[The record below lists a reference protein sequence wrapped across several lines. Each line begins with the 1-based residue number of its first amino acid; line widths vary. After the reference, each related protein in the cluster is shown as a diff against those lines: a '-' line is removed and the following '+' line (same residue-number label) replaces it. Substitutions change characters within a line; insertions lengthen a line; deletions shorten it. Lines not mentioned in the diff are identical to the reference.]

1 MKGADVVNRL
11 KEVLPNYTDDF
22 SDIVTITNLSRSATT
37 ITAVTGA
44 AHGLVTGNYVTI
56 RGAKEPIVIT
66 SITRDDE
73 TVTVT
78 TATDHKL
85 SDPSLY
91 SPKEAANLTVTITGA
106 DPADYNGTFTLLTVP
121 TTTTFTYKVT
131 TAPTTPAT
139 TPGTLILDD
148 FDGYNGY
155 KQVTVTNSTTFTYST
170 TNSSLGTP
178 AQGTTEMSKASRIA
192 WAATANRA
200 DQFYSESGTGRT
212 DQNWMFVVMG
222 ASVVYK
228 DDTVA
233 SDLASAQDTNRFY
246 FFETQNDFSIYIF
259 LPAQD
264 GTLGAL
270 AADQAKEIETPLLKS
285 IVNFSFDSNLTEECY
300 QGSTY
305 VGNEL
310 EDYNTAYYVHRF
322 DFLAKGYV
330 QESDTADFSPGTPLQ
345 TIDGTFT
352 DKDMTYKPN
361 LRS

>member
-11 KEVLPNYTDDF
+11 KEVLPNFTDNF
-22 SDIVTITNLSRSATT
+22 SDIVTITSLSRSGST
-37 ITAVTGA
+37 ITAVTSA
-44 AHGLVTGNYVTI
+44 AHGLATNNYVTI
-56 RGAKEPIVIT
+56 KGAKEPIVIS
-66 SITRDDE
+66 SITRDEE

-85 SDPSLY
+85 SDPSKY
-91 SPKEAANLTVTITGA
+91 SPKEAANLTITITGA

-131 TAPTTPAT
+131 TTPATPAT

-155 KQVTVTNSTTFTYST
+155 KQVTVTNTTTFTYTT
-170 TNSSLGTP
+170 TNTGLGTP
-178 AQGTTEMSKASRIA
+178 AQGTTQMSKASRIA
-192 WAATANRA
+192 WSATPTRA

-222 ASVVYK
+222 SSIVYK

-233 SDLASAQDTNRFY
+233 SDLSSAQDTNQLYFY
-246 FFETQNDFSIYIF
+246 ETQNEFSVYIF
-259 LPAQD
+259 LPSQD

-270 AADQAKEIETPLLKS
+270 AADQAKDTETPLLKS
-285 IVNFSFDSNLTEECY
+285 VANFAFDSELEEDCY
-300 QGSTY
+300 QGTTY

-330 QESDTADFSPGTPLQ
+330 LEEDTADFNPGTPLQ
-345 TIDGTFT
+345 TIDGTIT
-352 DKDMTYKPN
+352 DKDMTFKPE
-361 LRS
+361 LR